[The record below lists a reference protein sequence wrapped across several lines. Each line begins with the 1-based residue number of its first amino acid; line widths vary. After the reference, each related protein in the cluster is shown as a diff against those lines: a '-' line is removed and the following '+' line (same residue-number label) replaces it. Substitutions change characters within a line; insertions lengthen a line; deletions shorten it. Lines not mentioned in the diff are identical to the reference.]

1 MASRRESQME
11 SSRELVLSRRRNMRT
26 NSLRKRVMSFTKR
39 KKTKK
44 KKRSLWSYSA
54 DCSFFQPLCVCVC
67 VHPVINLNT
76 FKVVKREGQV
86 KRGFY
91 LMRRESV
98 RDYVCVCKSSVG

>member
-1 MASRRESQME
+1 ME
-11 SSRELVLSRRRNMRT
+11 LFGRLLFLPT
-26 NSLRKRVMSFTKR
+26 F
-39 KKTKK
+39 
-44 KKRSLWSYSA
+44 
-54 DCSFFQPLCVCVC
+54 VCVC